1 MVTYAMGFGI
11 GTVLASHKSPWP
23 AMSVWRVEATIE
35 TYESEESSKS
45 PEAQQLT
52 AHSSQCR
59 LCCPRL
65 CWCSGC
71 VAVCSV
77 VAIINDVSVFIL
89 SSSSLAAPRGVA
101 SYRLPY

>member
-52 AHSSQCR
+52 AHSSV
-59 LCCPRL
+59 
-65 CWCSGC
+65 GC
-71 VAVCSV
+71 VAPGCVGV
-77 VAIINDVSVFIL
+77 V
-89 SSSSLAAPRGVA
+89 GVWRCA
-101 SYRLPY
+101 VLWQL

>member
-35 TYESEESSKS
+35 TYEREESSKF

-52 AHSSQCR
+52 AHSV
-59 LCCPRL
+59 
-65 CWCSGC
+65 GC
-71 VAVCSV
+71 VAPGCVGV
-77 VAIINDVSVFIL
+77 V
-89 SSSSLAAPRGVA
+89 GVWRCA
-101 SYRLPY
+101 VLWQL